1 MKIQQIQ
8 KNMLQNN
15 FAIVALSPT
24 FADEIADENSTPI
37 LKFAKT
43 KILTH

>member
-15 FAIVALSPT
+15 FAVPPRLPT
-24 FADEIADENSTPI
+24 FADEIVR
-37 LKFAKT
+37 LY
-43 KILTH
+43 